1 MCKRPADRAGRA
13 GRVGRADRPFFCIA
27 LVLLRAYKRRRSGR
41 QERTGRGDRKGRSR
55 SDMHGVGF
63 PTRQWQL
70 LRSIETER
78 FFFLH
83 VPSIGIAAFF
93 CIAATSFKRT
103 VMSSAFFCFMAFESL
118 ISFDSTQPTRQLA
131 NNVFAAF
138 FCCSSLCVCQKMRWI
153 FKAVVVQS
161 CSVPRPCMG
170 TVANIS
176 DGRDSHKAMPCT

>member
-70 LRSIETER
+70 LRSIETDR
-78 FFFLH
+78 FFLFACPIYWHRCFLVHRCHEFQKDGH
-83 VPSIGIAAFF
+83 VIRI
-93 CIAATSFKRT
+93 
-103 VMSSAFFCFMAFESL
+103 FCFMAFESL

-153 FKAVVVQS
+153 FKAVVAQ
-161 CSVPRPCMG
+161 R
-170 TVANIS
+170 
-176 DGRDSHKAMPCT
+176 

>member
-1 MCKRPADRAGRA
+1 MSVCKRQRLCQRGGLKTFIADHVCLSFLVADTFHGSLVPCRQAGRQGGRQAGRQAGRAGRA

-70 LRSIETER
+70 LRSIGTDR

-83 VPSIGIAAFF
+83 VPSVGIAAFF

-103 VMSSAFFCFMAFESL
+103 VMSSAFFASWH
-118 ISFDSTQPTRQLA
+118 SK
-131 NNVFAAF
+131 V
-138 FCCSSLCVCQKMRWI
+138 
-153 FKAVVVQS
+153 
-161 CSVPRPCMG
+161 
-170 TVANIS
+170 
-176 DGRDSHKAMPCT
+176 